1 MGGGTRETCKW
12 LGGVGE
18 KRNGERLGK
27 EKHKKSKQNK
37 TNKATIKNKNDRAG
51 EWEEAGDGG
60 EVERAYL
67 KCTGATG
74 PPCESDSTWGKGRNE
89 ARNWRPKWGKSS
101 ERGME
106 SWEVG
111 AAEGEWVGGV

>member
-1 MGGGTRETCKW
+1 MGGGTRERCKW

-37 TNKATIKNKNDRAG
+37 TNKATNKNKNDRGG

-74 PPCESDSTWGKGRNE
+74 PPCE
-89 ARNWRPKWGKSS
+89 
-101 ERGME
+101 
-106 SWEVG
+106 
-111 AAEGEWVGGV
+111 